1 MKIGAPGCRK
11 RRRPQKS
18 AKQSQKK
25 TNCNPPK
32 FNQLKAK
39 AIYKKT
45 SDFSEVFELFALSS
59 SVVPLYADELEMTKS
74 ASFSTALTSLSILY
88 RQAENSPNGEFFI
101 LKRGSEIVVGDAAHI
116 LFMTDGASEVRR
128 IIGIHGVY
136 LVYHLIPF
144 G

>member
-1 MKIGAPGCRK
+1 LKKNNKIPTQVGISGCRK

-25 TNCNPPK
+25 PNCNPQK

-74 ASFSTALTSLSILY
+74 ASFSTARRSLS
-88 RQAENSPNGEFFI
+88 
-101 LKRGSEIVVGDAAHI
+101 
-116 LFMTDGASEVRR
+116 
-128 IIGIHGVY
+128 
-136 LVYHLIPF
+136 
-144 G
+144 

>member
-1 MKIGAPGCRK
+1 LKKNNKIPTQVGISGCRK

-25 TNCNPPK
+25 PNCNPQK

-74 ASFSTALTSLSILY
+74 ASFSTARCSLSMLY
-88 RQAENSPNGEFFI
+88 RQAETSLQSARKSFFCNKI
-101 LKRGSEIVVGDAAHI
+101 RKNE
-116 LFMTDGASEVRR
+116 GA
-128 IIGIHGVY
+128 
-136 LVYHLIPF
+136 
-144 G
+144 